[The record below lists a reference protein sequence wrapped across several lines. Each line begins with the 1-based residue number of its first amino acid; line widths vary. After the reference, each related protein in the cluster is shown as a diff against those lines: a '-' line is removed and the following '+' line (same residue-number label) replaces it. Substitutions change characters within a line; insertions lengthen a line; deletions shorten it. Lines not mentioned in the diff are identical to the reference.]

1 MWRLSQ
7 MDPSGWWHEPDK
19 LKHVPHRGLA
29 ANNIHHGAFGLGG
42 QSGGGRN
49 LAAAT
54 DFFAS
59 AVGYAKSFVSNN
71 HEFCFLGDTET
82 RRKA

>member
-1 MWRLSQ
+1 MIAA
-7 MDPSGWWHEPDK
+7 
-19 LKHVPHRGLA
+19 LA
-29 ANNIHHGAFGLGG
+29 EEIIHHRAFGLGG

-59 AVGYAKSFVSNN
+59 AVGYAKSFVPNN
-71 HEFCFLGDTET
+71 HEFCFLGVTEARRNIYGT
-82 RRKA
+82 RSPLG